1 MKKNNLIEGTI
12 IATSAIILVKILGM
26 LYVIPFYQ
34 IVGARGG
41 ALYSYA
47 YNIYAIFL
55 AISSAGLPNAV
66 SKVISE
72 YNTLNMKEAKNRA
85 YYLAKNI
92 ITFISIIAFLILF
105 IFADEIGAF
114 IINDLSGGNTISDVA
129 FAIRC
134 VSPAVLVIPFLSVTK
149 GFLQGHKFVTPSSIG
164 ELIEQFVR
172 IIVIICGSY
181 LCLNILNKSLSFT
194 IGVAVSGAFFGGISA
209 YLYLKH
215 VINKHKK
222 ELDFNDDIKHDNIE
236 SKDIIRKIVKYA
248 IPFVII
254 SLVTHVFFFTD
265 QILILRT
272 LDKIGYSTFDVEFVA
287 SAISTW
293 SPKICT
299 IITAIGSGMAI
310 SLIPT
315 IVSSYTKKN
324 HKELEDNINKALSLV
339 ISLSLP
345 VTLGLSILSTSV
357 WRIFYND
364 NIYGSMILKY
374 AVYSA
379 MLANIYLVITN
390 ILQSL
395 NRFKSVYLVSFV
407 GFVLNALLDIPLM
420 YLFHYLG
427 IEAFLGSILASVIGY
442 STSIIIGLTILKKKD
457 RISYK
462 TTVSILIRNLIP
474 GGIMFI
480 SLILLNNL
488 LPFNEYTISGAI
500 ITSIIDAI
508 VGGIIYL
515 YFAYRT
521 RLIQDVLG
529 KDVVNKV
536 LKKLT
541 RGKLKIN

>member
-34 IVGARGG
+34 IVGSRGG

-55 AISSAGLPNAV
+55 ALSSAGLPNAV

-85 YYLAKNI
+85 YNLAKNI
-92 ITFISIIAFLILF
+92 ITFISIVAFLILF

-172 IIVIICGSY
+172 IIVILCGSY

-194 IGVAVSGAFFGGISA
+194 IGVAVTGAFFGGISA

-215 VINKHKK
+215 IIKKHKK
-222 ELDFNDDIKHDNIE
+222 ELDYSDEIKRDNIE
-236 SKDIIRKIVKYA
+236 SKDIIKKIIKYA

-254 SLVTHVFFFTD
+254 SLVTHIFFFTD

-364 NIYGSMILKY
+364 NIYGSLILKY

-395 NRFKSVYLVSFV
+395 NRYKSVYLVSFV
-407 GFVLNALLDIPLM
+407 GFFLNALLDIPLM

-442 STSIIIGLTILKKKD
+442 SISILIGLIILKKKD
-457 RISYK
+457 HISYK
-462 TTVSILIRNLIP
+462 TTVSVIIRSFIP

-480 SLILLNNL
+480 SLFLLNNI

-515 YFAYRT
+515 YLSYRV

-529 KDVVNKV
+529 KEVVNKV

>member
-209 YLYLKH
+209 YFYLKH

-500 ITSIIDAI
+500 ITSIIDA
-508 VGGIIYL
+508 VLGGIIYL
-515 YFAYRT
+515 YFAYRI

-529 KDVVNKV
+529 KEVVNKV

>member
-92 ITFISIIAFLILF
+92 ISFISIIAFLILF

-515 YFAYRT
+515 YFAYRI

-529 KDVVNKV
+529 KEVVNKV

>member
-236 SKDIIRKIVKYA
+236 SKDIIRKIIKYA

-500 ITSIIDAI
+500 ITSIIDA
-508 VGGIIYL
+508 VLGGIIYL
-515 YFAYRT
+515 YFAYRI

-529 KDVVNKV
+529 KEVVNKV

>member
-172 IIVIICGSY
+172 IIVIIFGSY

-236 SKDIIRKIVKYA
+236 SKDIIRKIIKYA

-500 ITSIIDAI
+500 ITSIIDA
-508 VGGIIYL
+508 VLGGIIYL
-515 YFAYRT
+515 YFAYRI

-529 KDVVNKV
+529 KEVVNKV

>member
-34 IVGARGG
+34 IVGSRGG

-55 AISSAGLPNAV
+55 ALSSAGLPNAV

-85 YYLAKNI
+85 YNLAKNI
-92 ITFISIIAFLILF
+92 ITFISIVAFLILF

-172 IIVIICGSY
+172 IIVILCGSY

-194 IGVAVSGAFFGGISA
+194 IGVAVTGAFFGGISA

-215 VINKHKK
+215 IIKKHKK
-222 ELDFNDDIKHDNIE
+222 ELDYSDEIKRDNIE
-236 SKDIIRKIVKYA
+236 SKDIIKKIIKYA

-254 SLVTHVFFFTD
+254 SLVTHIFFFTD

-272 LDKIGYSTFDVEFVA
+272 LNKIGYSTFDVEFVA

-364 NIYGSMILKY
+364 NIYGSLILKY

-395 NRFKSVYLVSFV
+395 NRYKSVYLVSFV
-407 GFVLNALLDIPLM
+407 GFFLNALLDIPLM

-442 STSIIIGLTILKKKD
+442 SISILIGLIILKKKD
-457 RISYK
+457 HISYK
-462 TTVSILIRNLIP
+462 TTESVIIRSFIP

-480 SLILLNNL
+480 SLFLLNNI

-515 YFAYRT
+515 YLSYRV

-529 KDVVNKV
+529 KEVVNKV

>member
-34 IVGARGG
+34 IVGSRGG

-55 AISSAGLPNAV
+55 ALSSAGLPNAV

-85 YYLAKNI
+85 YNLAKNI
-92 ITFISIIAFLILF
+92 ITFISIVAFLILF

-172 IIVIICGSY
+172 IIVILCGSY

-194 IGVAVSGAFFGGISA
+194 IGVAVTGAFFGGISA

-215 VINKHKK
+215 IIKKHKK
-222 ELDFNDDIKHDNIE
+222 ELDYSDDIKRDNIE
-236 SKDIIRKIVKYA
+236 SKDIIKKIIKYA

-254 SLVTHVFFFTD
+254 SLVTHIFFFTD

-272 LDKIGYSTFDVEFVA
+272 LNKIGYSTFDVEFVA

-364 NIYGSMILKY
+364 NTYGSLILKY

-395 NRFKSVYLVSFV
+395 NRYKSVYLVSFV
-407 GFVLNALLDIPLM
+407 GFFLNALLDIPLM

-442 STSIIIGLTILKKKD
+442 SISILIGLIILKKKD
-457 RISYK
+457 HISYK
-462 TTVSILIRNLIP
+462 TTVSVIIRSFIP

-480 SLILLNNL
+480 SLFLLNNI

-515 YFAYRT
+515 YLSYRVS
-521 RLIQDVLG
+521 LIQDVLG
-529 KDVVNKV
+529 KEVVNKV

>member
-236 SKDIIRKIVKYA
+236 SKDIIRKIIKYA

-500 ITSIIDAI
+500 ITSIIDA
-508 VGGIIYL
+508 VLGGIIYL

-529 KDVVNKV
+529 KEVVNKV

>member
-34 IVGARGG
+34 IVGSRGG

-55 AISSAGLPNAV
+55 ALSSAGLPNAV

-85 YYLAKNI
+85 YNLAKNI
-92 ITFISIIAFLILF
+92 ITFISIVAFLILF

-172 IIVIICGSY
+172 IIVILCGSY

-194 IGVAVSGAFFGGISA
+194 IGVAVTGAFFGGISA

-215 VINKHKK
+215 IIKKHKK
-222 ELDFNDDIKHDNIE
+222 ELDYSDDIKRDNIE
-236 SKDIIRKIVKYA
+236 SKDIIKKIIKYA

-254 SLVTHVFFFTD
+254 SLVTHIFFFTD

-364 NIYGSMILKY
+364 NIYGSLILKY

-395 NRFKSVYLVSFV
+395 NRYKSVYLVSFV
-407 GFVLNALLDIPLM
+407 GFFLNALLDIPLM

-442 STSIIIGLTILKKKD
+442 SISILIGLIILKKKD
-457 RISYK
+457 HISYK
-462 TTVSILIRNLIP
+462 TTESVIIRSFIP

-480 SLILLNNL
+480 SLFLLNNI
-488 LPFNEYTISGAI
+488 LPFNEYTIYGAI

-515 YFAYRT
+515 YLSYRV

-529 KDVVNKV
+529 KEVVNKV

>member
-12 IATSAIILVKILGM
+12 IATGAIILVKILGM

-34 IVGARGG
+34 IVGSNGG

-55 AISSAGLPNAV
+55 ALSSAGLPNAV

-72 YNTLNMKEAKNRA
+72 YNTLNMLEAKNRA
-85 YYLAKNI
+85 YHLAKNI
-92 ITFISIIAFLILF
+92 IAFISIIAFLILF

-134 VSPAVLVIPFLSVTK
+134 VSPAVLIIPFLSVTK

-164 ELIEQFVR
+164 ELIEQLVR
-172 IIVIICGSY
+172 IIVILCGSY

-194 IGVAVSGAFFGGISA
+194 IGVAVSGAFFGGIAA
-209 YLYLKH
+209 YIYLKR
-215 VINKHKK
+215 VISKHKK
-222 ELDFNDDIKHDNIE
+222 ELDFNDDTKRDNIE
-236 SKDIIRKIVKYA
+236 SKEIVKKIIKYA

-272 LDKIGYSTFDVEFVA
+272 LDMIGYSTFDVEFIA

-324 HKELEDNINKALSLV
+324 KIELEENINKALSLV

-345 VTLGLSILSTSV
+345 VTLGLSILSNSV
-357 WRIFYND
+357 WRLFYNN
-364 NIYGSMILKY
+364 NIYGGMILKY

-395 NRFKSVYLVSFV
+395 NRFKYVYLVSFV
-407 GFVLNALLDIPLM
+407 GFLLNALLDVPLM

-457 RISYK
+457 HISYK
-462 TTVSILIRNLIP
+462 VTASVIMRNLIP

-480 SLILLNNL
+480 SLLLLNNI
-488 LPFNEYTISGAI
+488 LPFNEYTLSGAI
-500 ITSIIDAI
+500 ITSIIDVI
-508 VGGIIYL
+508 VGGVIYL